1 MHKIFVN
8 THEAKTN
15 LSKLLRQVEAGHEVI
30 ISRAGKP
37 VGKLSIFDDSEPPK
51 KRQFGGLKG
60 KIFYADDWE
69 KTHDDIMDIVLN
81 GSIFPDDK

>member
-1 MHKIFVN
+1 MDKIYVN

-37 VGKLSIFDDSEPPK
+37 ISKLVLLEEETKPK
-51 KRQFGGLKG
+51 HRTFGGLEG
-60 KIFYADDWE
+60 QIWFADDWKE
-69 KTHDDIMDIVLN
+69 TPQEFLDAFWESVNKPFD
-81 GSIFPDDK
+81 